1 MGIKLFIAHPTGRCR
16 VVLRRYEKG
25 ACKASG
31 WDRHDAQEIVV
42 DDAAA
47 SPRGADGFRE
57 GSRYAEDFPRDDP
70 RWPGECACG
79 FRFTAGSDFQ
89 VNEQE
94 WFTDDHGGR
103 FPWGIGSWRAPVG
116 AMIRAHWLDGVWPD
130 NGCEPYRIELPNGC
144 EWLTSQPSTQ
154 EGSTQNGPQWKV
166 TGRPPLITVT
176 PSILA
181 HHGVWHG
188 WIRNGELVDA

>member
-1 MGIKLFIAHPTGRCR
+1 MGIKLFIAEPTGRCR
-16 VVLRRYEKG
+16 VVARRYEKG
-25 ACKASG
+25 AC
-31 WDRHDAQEIVV
+31 
-42 DDAAA
+42 
-47 SPRGADGFRE
+47 GADGA
-57 GSRYAEDFPRDDP
+57 SYHNAEALVLDDAPVTPRDDTGYHESYLRLP
-70 RWPGECACG
+70 DNDPHWPEVCECG
-79 FRFTAGSDFQ
+79 FRFTDASDRQ

-94 WFTDDHGGR
+94 WYEGPDGR
-103 FPWGIGSWRAPVG
+103 KFAYGIGSWRAPVG

-130 NGCEPYRIELPNGC
+130 NGCEPYRVELPNGC

-154 EGSTQNGPQWKV
+154 EGSMQNGPQWKV